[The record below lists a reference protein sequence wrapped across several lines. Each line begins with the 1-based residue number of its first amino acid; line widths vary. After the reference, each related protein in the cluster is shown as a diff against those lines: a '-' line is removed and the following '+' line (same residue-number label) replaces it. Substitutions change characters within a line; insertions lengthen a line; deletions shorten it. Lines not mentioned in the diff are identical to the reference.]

1 MSQLS
6 LETFQKMA
14 DNMAVAS
21 SAKLVGPANKYEVKE
36 HAFLRVDMERNV
48 GGTRLYQAY
57 VQTLSNDYLLT
68 IEIYAT
74 SAEELQKVG
83 ETLQT
88 MVIKEDE

>member
-1 MSQLS
+1 
-6 LETFQKMA
+6 
-14 DNMAVAS
+14 
-21 SAKLVGPANKYEVKE
+21 
-36 HAFLRVDMERNV
+36 MERNV

-68 IEIYAT
+68 IEIYAPST
-74 SAEELQKVG
+74 DELQKIG

>member
-6 LETFQKMA
+6 LETFQRMA

-21 SAKLVGPANKYEVKE
+21 SAKLMGPANKYEVKE
-36 HAFLRVDMERNV
+36 HNFLRVDMERNV

-57 VQTLSNDYLLT
+57 VQTVSEDYLLT

-74 SAEELQKVG
+74 SAEELQNVG

-88 MVIKEDE
+88 MVVKDE